1 MSAGIRWRAKHSPNP
16 IWAPCRADCDLRS
29 RDNRP
34 AQKTVLAQHEN
45 GQSHA
50 ALLKLWVCSSV
61 AISKQLNAA
70 PYVVSIPLQR
80 EETVPAVLTVQRA
93 ISRVHSP
100 RPMTVVFSLE
110 TKLRLHMAIK
120 SENSV
125 LRNEQTVGQTRAVL
139 CTTLLTRVTLKLWRR
154 WLVLQLRAVV
164 NITRV
169 YCYRCWTK

>member
-1 MSAGIRWRAKHSPNP
+1 MSAGIWWRANHSPTP
-16 IWAPCRADCDLRS
+16 PCRTDFDLRS

-34 AQKTVLAQHEN
+34 AQKTVLTQHEN
-45 GQSHA
+45 RQSHA

-70 PYVVSIPLQR
+70 PYMVSIPLTTGR
-80 EETVPAVLTVQRA
+80 NRTSRAYCSKRA

-120 SENSV
+120 SKNSV

-139 CTTLLTRVTLKLWRR
+139 CTTLSTRVTLKLWRR